1 MKQVINQMLEDGS
14 LPCRTQQ
21 DSCASTLMMKGS
33 RLPDSC
39 VSLLGK
45 YGSVMDF
52 LKACNPSVQ
61 LQICKDVPSC
71 YFGDSPTL
79 SVIDRT
85 YGKRKANAWLIPQL
99 LDLSLCCGLKE
110 DASRE
115 QLEFTATFIA
125 TDFHWLKTSELML
138 FFYRFKAGCYE
149 RFFSRFD
156 PQVILSSL
164 RMFLQE
170 RARAYEARDEELRRQ
185 KEAEHKARCI
195 SYEEYCRKNGLD
207 PVLHKLGK
215 MDEIE
220 GSPLLPTTST

>member
-1 MKQVINQMLEDGS
+1 
-14 LPCRTQQ
+14 
-21 DSCASTLMMKGS
+21 MMKDS
-33 RLPDSC
+33 RLPDAC

-45 YGSVMDF
+45 YGSVTDF
-52 LKACNPSVQ
+52 LKASNPSMQ

-115 QLEFTATFIA
+115 QLEFTAAFIA

-156 PQVILSSL
+156 PQAILSSL

-170 RARAYEARDEELRRQ
+170 RARAYEARDEELRSR
-185 KEAEHKARCI
+185 KEAEHKAHCI
-195 SYEEYCRKNGLD
+195 SYEEYCKRNGFD
-207 PVLHKLGK
+207 PVHHRLG
-215 MDEIE
+215 MLPENEDSQQHPI
-220 GSPLLPTTST
+220 SPT